1 MDVYQGLQPCES
13 TINLNIN
20 SKNKLM
26 TRDDL
31 FKLVLETSHE
41 LEQAEYDLYNTPNV
55 SATIADCEDL
65 TDKHQEAL
73 EYRWWR
79 EEQIELIE
87 SLKAELQGY
96 KDQLS
101 DLDDQEDAARDEFYS
116 REESYGDF
124 YERTNYTLR
133 GEDDP
138 SLID

>member
-1 MDVYQGLQPCES
+1 M
-13 TINLNIN
+13 I
-20 SKNKLM
+20 

-31 FKLVLETSHE
+31 FKLVVETSHE

-87 SLKAELQGY
+87 SLKAELQEY

-101 DLDDQEDAARDEFYS
+101 DLDDQEDVARDEFYS

-124 YERTNYTLR
+124 YDRTNYDLR
-133 GEDDP
+133 GEDDHN
-138 SLID
+138 LID